1 MNGHST
7 LTQITRKI
15 VVTNVEEIGAR
26 PLTGLYAP
34 VAGVNRGETMQRCG
48 IEEVGAALDSED
60 VTLILARRDSEDSEV
75 ARLCELAQS
84 KGITV
89 IEGSKSDLWR
99 MARLNDGDEPPGIL
113 ALVGRKPDASIEE
126 VLANGG
132 LVWLLAGARY
142 PVNIGFTIRTAE
154 VSGADAVFVDGDL
167 NHDDRKAAVR
177 ASMKAH
183 RFMPVHWVNGDEIV
197 AKAHE
202 AGFRVV
208 SLEDTGDKGPWDE
221 DLTGD
226 VMLVVGGERDGIRDS
241 ILNAS
246 DSVVRI
252 PMAGFV
258 PSYNLQAPVA
268 VVAAEALRQRSD

>member
-1 MNGHST
+1 
-7 LTQITRKI
+7 
-15 VVTNVEEIGAR
+15 
-26 PLTGLYAP
+26 
-34 VAGVNRGETMQRCG
+34 MQRCG
-48 IEEVGAALDSED
+48 IEEVGAALDSEN
-60 VTLILARRDSEDSEV
+60 VTLILTRRDTQDSEV
-75 ARLCELAQS
+75 GRLCELAQS

-154 VSGADAVFVDGDL
+154 VSGADAVFVDGEL
-167 NHDDRKAAVR
+167 NHDERKAAVR

-183 RFMPVHWVNGDEIV
+183 RFMPVHWVDGDEIV

-202 AGFRVV
+202 AGFRVI
-208 SLEDTGDKGPWDE
+208 SLEDTGDRGPWDE

-226 VMLVVGGERDGIRDS
+226 VMLVVGGERDGIPNS
-241 ILNAS
+241 ILSAS

-258 PSYNLQAPVA
+258 PSYNLQAPMA
-268 VVAAEALRQRSD
+268 VVAAEAMRQRSD

>member
-1 MNGHST
+1 
-7 LTQITRKI
+7 
-15 VVTNVEEIGAR
+15 
-26 PLTGLYAP
+26 
-34 VAGVNRGETMQRCG
+34 MQRCG
-48 IEEVGAALDSED
+48 IEEVSAALDSED
-60 VTLILARRDSEDSEV
+60 VTLILARRDTPDSEV
-75 ARLCELAQS
+75 GRLCELAKG

-154 VSGADAVFVDGDL
+154 VSGADAVFVDGNL
-167 NHDDRKAAVR
+167 NHDERRAAVR

-183 RFMPVHWVNGDEIV
+183 RFMPVHWVDGDEIV
-197 AKAHE
+197 AKARE
-202 AGFRVV
+202 SGFKVV
-208 SLEDTGDKGPWDE
+208 SLEDTGDRGPWDE

-226 VMLVVGGERDGIRDS
+226 VMLVVGGERDGIPDS
-241 ILNAS
+241 ILSAS

-258 PSYNLQAPVA
+258 PSYNLQAPMA
-268 VVAAEALRQRSD
+268 VVAAEAMRQRSN

>member
-1 MNGHST
+1 
-7 LTQITRKI
+7 
-15 VVTNVEEIGAR
+15 
-26 PLTGLYAP
+26 
-34 VAGVNRGETMQRCG
+34 MQRCG
-48 IEEVGAALDSED
+48 IEEVSTALDDENVS
-60 VTLILARRDSEDSEV
+60 LILALRDSEDSEV
-75 ARLCELAQS
+75 TRLCELAES

-89 IEGSKSDLWR
+89 IKGSKSDMWR
-99 MARLNDGDEPPGIL
+99 MARINEGDEPPGIL
-113 ALVGRKPDASIEE
+113 ALVGRKPDASIGE

-202 AGFRVV
+202 AVIRVV
-208 SLEDTGDKGPWDE
+208 SLEDTGDKEPWDE

>member
-1 MNGHST
+1 
-7 LTQITRKI
+7 
-15 VVTNVEEIGAR
+15 
-26 PLTGLYAP
+26 
-34 VAGVNRGETMQRCG
+34 MQRCG
-48 IEEVGAALDSED
+48 IEEVSTALDDENVS
-60 VTLILARRDSEDSEV
+60 LILALRDSEDSEV
-75 ARLCELAQS
+75 TRLCELAES

-89 IEGSKSDLWR
+89 IKGSKSDMWR
-99 MARLNDGDEPPGIL
+99 MARINEGDEPPGIL
-113 ALVGRKPDASIEE
+113 ALVGRKPDASIGE

-132 LVWLLAGARY
+132 VVWLLAGARY

-208 SLEDTGDKGPWDE
+208 SLEDTGDKEPWDE

>member
-1 MNGHST
+1 
-7 LTQITRKI
+7 
-15 VVTNVEEIGAR
+15 
-26 PLTGLYAP
+26 
-34 VAGVNRGETMQRCG
+34 MQRCG
-48 IEEVGAALDSED
+48 IEEVSTALDDENVS
-60 VTLILARRDSEDSEV
+60 LILALRDSEDSEV
-75 ARLCELAQS
+75 TRLCELAES

-89 IEGSKSDLWR
+89 IKGSKSDMWR
-99 MARLNDGDEPPGIL
+99 MARINEGDEPPGIL
-113 ALVGRKPDASIEE
+113 ALVGRKPDASIGE

-208 SLEDTGDKGPWDE
+208 SLEDTGDKEPWDE

-268 VVAAEALRQRSD
+268 VVAAEALKQRSD

>member
-1 MNGHST
+1 
-7 LTQITRKI
+7 
-15 VVTNVEEIGAR
+15 
-26 PLTGLYAP
+26 
-34 VAGVNRGETMQRCG
+34 MQRCG
-48 IEEVGAALDSED
+48 IEEVSAALDSED
-60 VTLILARRDSEDSEV
+60 VTLILARRDTQDSAV
-75 ARLCELAQS
+75 ASLCELAES
-84 KGITV
+84 KGICV

-99 MARLNDGDEPPGIL
+99 MALLNDGEEPPGIL

-167 NHDDRKAAVR
+167 NHDERKAAVR

-197 AKAHE
+197 AMAHE

-208 SLEDTGDKGPWDE
+208 SLEDTGDREPWDE

-226 VMLVVGGERDGIRDS
+226 VMLVVGGERDGIPDS
-241 ILNAS
+241 ILSVS

-258 PSYNLQAPVA
+258 PSYNLQAPMA